1 MVNGLAALR
10 PRGSDTNDNQDFT
23 MTVEQIRED
32 MKRVYFE
39 IKFPTVAFMKS
50 VTALGTGSDQY
61 VDLDDEAK
69 QKILFCLCSCMAL
82 AELEREGMIKITVS
96 SIDASHHVVEK
107 RVEEHCRKVSV
118 SPRRANVKRNGY
130 VVPAGETLLKQY
142 RTYLFDSFDPVDL
155 DTKHSNAGRPVKE
168 LAQGVIDLMTKA
180 MEDFLDGQEKHLIR
194 CYEMLQGMMLVA
206 NRERSLSVPGHTD
219 VVVTERKFRGL
230 AKSMDPT
237 AVMIGRKGWNEVL
250 KAMRS
255 GFGELKARM
264 IAKVI
269 GIDECEMPL

>member
-1 MVNGLAALR
+1 
-10 PRGSDTNDNQDFT
+10 
-23 MTVEQIRED
+23 
-32 MKRVYFE
+32 
-39 IKFPTVAFMKS
+39 
-50 VTALGTGSDQY
+50 
-61 VDLDDEAK
+61 
-69 QKILFCLCSCMAL
+69 MAL
-82 AELEREGMIKITVS
+82 AELEREGVIKITVS

-142 RTYLFDSFDPVDL
+142 RTYLFDSFDPVNL
-155 DTKHSNAGRPVKE
+155 DTKHSNAGHPAKE
-168 LAQGVIDLMTKA
+168 LAQWVIDLMTKA
-180 MEDFLDGQEKHLIR
+180 MEDFLDGREKHLIR

-219 VVVTERKFRGL
+219 VVVTERKFRAF
-230 AKSMDPT
+230 AKSMDPS

-264 IAKVI
+264 IAEVI